1 MKKQIFITNAEK
13 AAKCWNERL
22 DKAMKK
28 KGYSQYK
35 LVKVL
40 NERYGT
46 NFTQAMVSDWLHVGE
61 PSKRSDGTERHIG
74 FPVYTNML
82 IIADFFNVD
91 VGYLTGETDMETF
104 TIKKVSEYT
113 NLTGDAVNAILKI
126 TGSKRS
132 CIDWGYES
140 EKYRRVLNKL
150 LISSEFIE
158 FVKALGDMED
168 VYAEKKITQQPL
180 KVLCEE
186 LGNELFDVACKYNG
200 SCAEELE
207 GLNLSEEEINAINL
221 FDKAQDDSYSLYL
234 KNEYDI
240 KVSKYSVQEALTL
253 LINGLYSSE

>member
-1 MKKQIFITNAEK
+1 MHNISEGIKKKKAE
-13 AAKCWNERL
+13 CWNHRL
-22 DKAMKK
+22 QFCLDNKNLTQTEFADR
-28 KGYSQYK
+28 
-35 LVKVL
+35 L
-40 NERYGT
+40 NERYDT
-46 NFTQAMVSDWLHVGE
+46 KFTQTTISDWLNVDNYRGNR
-61 PSKRSDGTERHIG
+61 KIG
-74 FPVYTNML
+74 FPKYENMVL
-82 IIADFFNVD
+82 IAEYLEVD
-91 VGYLTGETDMETF
+91 LGYLTGETDMETF

-126 TGSKRS
+126 TGAKRS
-132 CIDWGYES
+132 CIDWGYHS
-140 EKYRRVLNKL
+140 EKYKGVLNNL
-150 LISSEFIE
+150 LTSSEFVDFI
-158 FVKALGDMED
+158 KALGDMED
-168 VYAEKKITQQPL
+168 VYADKKKTQQPL